1 MMEPFILIF
10 FIVLFLGVIFGVRG
24 KETLFCS
31 LNAIISQGAFISM
44 RADFPLALCTFTASL
59 LIGVFAYSRFRLAR
73 VPLQVSVLPPMIL
86 LVPGSIGYRMME
98 GFIAKDSITAT
109 SLGFEMLFAASGIVF
124 GGMLAEVLLFEDME
138 L

>member
-1 MMEPFILIF
+1 MMESYILIF
-10 FIVLFLGVIFGVRG
+10 FIVIFLGIIFGVRDR
-24 KETLFCS
+24 EILFCS
-31 LNAIISQGAFISM
+31 LNAIISQGAFLGM

-59 LIGVFAYSRFRLAR
+59 LIGIFAYSRFKLAR

-98 GFIAKDSITAT
+98 GFIAKDSINAT
-109 SLGFEMLFAASGIVF
+109 TLGFEMLFAASGIVF